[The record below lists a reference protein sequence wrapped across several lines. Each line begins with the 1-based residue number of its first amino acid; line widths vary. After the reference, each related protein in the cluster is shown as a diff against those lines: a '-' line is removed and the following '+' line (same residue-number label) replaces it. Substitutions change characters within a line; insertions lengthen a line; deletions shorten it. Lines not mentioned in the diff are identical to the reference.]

1 MAEMLPDLLDVPLAV
16 RDTIHIDLSR
26 QAGYDKREN

>member
-1 MAEMLPDLLDVPLAV
+1 MAEITIQDIPLAL